1 MFSKKFDGT
10 EFLFCFLSVFEEN
23 SHGET
28 REGGTTCGDQENE
41 EERIEIR

>member
-10 EFLFCFLSVFEEN
+10 DFHFCFLSVFEEN
-23 SHGET
+23 SHGK
-28 REGGTTCGDQENE
+28 RRDGGTTCGNQENE